1 NPQNGADYIL
11 ITHSDLAAQARRL
24 ADYRASQG
32 LRVAVVDVQDVFDEF
47 SGGIFDPRAIRSFL
61 KYAFENWRRPAP
73 AYVLLL
79 GDATLWMNK
88 KIAWNHPQS
97 TLIPSMMVYTFSF
110 GMTSSDNYFAAVSG
124 DDELP
129 DLFIGRLPA
138 NSPEEAAAMIDKII
152 AYETKQTAEEWR
164 RHITVAAGTGDFF
177 GYAADYVTQYHLPK
191 WLIVHRLDA
200 DFTSPNFH
208 TAEDLI
214 GWINSGQNILN
225 FLVHGA
231 GEQIDDAKLLEK
243 DDLLRLNNRDKYPF
257 CSTMSC
263 YIGHFDDPAH
273 QSLGEALLTAPE
285 KGIMALFGSAGKSY
299 RYADFY
305 FNNAVF
311 EGIFR
316 QRRRTLGEITTLAK
330 YDLMAQTRGFDEPVR
345 NFILFGDPALS
356 LRLPE
361 EKLVLTSA
369 KSVLS
374 EGDAMRVTGSA
385 PSRGTLML
393 SAVSGRSTIAEQSF
407 EVNGTFTVDLFR
419 LTPQI
424 RSLWGTGGGVGY
436 VKAFFSD
443 GSVSQAGALS
453 FGVLRPLL
461 RRFGTQP
468 ETPVGGQPF
477 AFVAEIDGRVAAESG
492 GIRSLTAQW
501 KIGESWKDAPMSLA
515 GDGLWKSGE
524 FSWEEGTV
532 VAYRLQ
538 MVTGIGEIVTD
549 PIQLTI
555 RYKPDL
561 YTDTPL
567 RRISGDRPE
576 LLAKIK
582 NRGDSDARI
591 VPITIRDVR
600 NGAVWTD
607 RFVVPWVRSR
617 ADTLVRIPVPNV
629 SAGSYEL
636 ELLIDPEN
644 KVAEEEE
651 NNNRFVQTLCL
662 VTPENGSAG
671 AFRFLQDQVAL
682 ILPPNSV
689 ERPSSLELN
698 ALSDSGLQR
707 TAENASL
714 LPLKRPGA
722 NAPAIYRFIFADTTL
737 KPLKPVKASIAY
749 DAQDSVLVVYGLQS
763 VRVYVWESVFGLWRA
778 VPTQHLPEQG
788 RFVAD
793 LPPGACVFALMANRD
808 KTPPTIR
815 IDVLGQNFADG
826 DITPQRPQFVVSL
839 SDESGVDVT
848 PERLQISLDGRLLS
862 PAEYALNFDA
872 KEPRFAHLSFKTD
885 FDGGEHEILVSA
897 GDFNANRASRTVRFR
912 IAEEFGVRFVANHPN
927 PFLDETVIAFYIDD
941 VANKVKLDI
950 YTVSG
955 RHIRGFEMVDVSGY
969 QEVVWDGMDKEGEP
983 IANGVYYLKFTA
995 VRDDRRIERIEKM
1008 AKLE

>member
-1 NPQNGADYIL
+1 
-11 ITHSDLAAQARRL
+11 
-24 ADYRASQG
+24 
-32 LRVAVVDVQDVFDEF
+32 
-47 SGGIFDPRAIRSFL
+47 
-61 KYAFENWRRPAP
+61 
-73 AYVLLL
+73 
-79 GDATLWMNK
+79 
-88 KIAWNHPQS
+88 
-97 TLIPSMMVYTFSF
+97 
-110 GMTSSDNYFAAVSG
+110 
-124 DDELP
+124 
-129 DLFIGRLPA
+129 
-138 NSPEEAAAMIDKII
+138 
-152 AYETKQTAEEWR
+152 
-164 RHITVAAGTGDFF
+164 
-177 GYAADYVTQYHLPK
+177 
-191 WLIVHRLDA
+191 
-200 DFTSPNFH
+200 
-208 TAEDLI
+208 
-214 GWINSGQNILN
+214 
-225 FLVHGA
+225 
-231 GEQIDDAKLLEK
+231 
-243 DDLLRLNNRDKYPF
+243 
-257 CSTMSC
+257 
-263 YIGHFDDPAH
+263 
-273 QSLGEALLTAPE
+273 
-285 KGIMALFGSAGKSY
+285 
-299 RYADFY
+299 
-305 FNNAVF
+305 
-311 EGIFR
+311 
-316 QRRRTLGEITTLAK
+316 
-330 YDLMAQTRGFDEPVR
+330 PVR